1 MIKHIVVAGCLI
13 GAAMPLHAQSDAAK
27 KFGAREEVQQISLSP
42 DGKRF
47 VALLSD
53 AKRGSR
59 AMVFTIESSAPPVT
73 VLASA
78 GDKEQIDYC
87 QWSNDTRLI
96 CGFSVI
102 VGRVSDMLGFDR
114 VVTLGADGK
123 DMKLLS
129 ARTSLSSIGIMQH
142 GGAIIDWQGD
152 PTGDTVLMTRQ
163 YLATEET
170 GTHISGEGEGLGV
183 ERVNPTTLRRQTV
196 EKPRLTAREYIAD
209 GRGTVRIMGL
219 RPTTSQGYSQARINY
234 MYRKPDANA
243 WLPLS
248 AVTNDSQTEQGFD
261 PYAVDPALNVTY
273 GFDAQNGRKAL
284 YKIALDGSLKRELVF
299 ARPDVDVA
307 GLIQIGRQHRVVGAT
322 YVTDRRQVEFF
333 DPELKKLGASLA
345 KALPKTPLIRFVD
358 ASGDESKLLLWT
370 GSDIDPGGYALF
382 DKKTRHLDGLLR
394 SRPPLDDVTLA
405 PVKAIT
411 FPAADGTPIP
421 AYLTLPAGSAAKN
434 LPAIV
439 MPHGGPGARDEW
451 GFDWLAQ
458 FFAARGYAV
467 LQPNY
472 RGSTGYGEGWFQ
484 KNGFRSWRTAIGDVN
499 DGGRWLIKEGI
510 AAPSTLAIVG
520 WSYGGYAALQ
530 SAVLDPTLFKAIV
543 AVAPVTDLD
552 TLRHEHDNYMDFNLV
567 DAFIGKGPHVR
578 EGSPAQNAAKITA
591 PVLMFHGD
599 LDQNVGIGESR
610 LMASRLRNAGKKV
623 ELVEFKGLTHQLDDS
638 AARTTLLDRSDTFLR
653 ATMGIK

>member
-1 MIKHIVVAGCLI
+1 MRKRFIVMVLLAT
-13 GAAMPLHAQSDAAK
+13 AATPVHAASDAAK

-42 DGKRF
+42 DGKHF
-47 VALLSD
+47 VALVSD
-53 AKRGSR
+53 AKRGVR
-59 AMVFTIESSAPPVT
+59 AMVFPTDSDTPPV
-73 VLASA
+73 VVVASS
-78 GDKEQIDYC
+78 GEKEQLDYC
-87 QWSNDTRLI
+87 QWSNNTQLI
-96 CGFSVI
+96 CGLSI
-102 VGRVSDMLGFDR
+102 TVGRVSGMLGFDR
-114 VVTLGADGK
+114 IVTLSADGK

-129 ARTSLSSIGIMQH
+129 ARTSLDSVGIMQD
-142 GGAIIDWQGD
+142 GGHVIDWQGD
-152 PTGDTVLMTRQ
+152 AKGDTVLMTRQ
-163 YLATEET
+163 YVAKSDT
-170 GTHISGEGEGLGV
+170 GTHIAGEGEGMGV
-183 ERVNPTTLRRQTV
+183 ERIDPVTLHRQTV
-196 EKPRLTAREYIAD
+196 ERPRPIAREYIAD
-209 GRGTVRIMGL
+209 GQGHVRIMGL
-219 RPTTSQGYSQARINY
+219 RPTTGAGYSGARMIY
-234 MYRKPDANA
+234 QYRKPGATA

-248 AVTNDSQTEQGFD
+248 TVASDSQTEQGFD

-284 YKIALDGSLKRELVF
+284 YKIALDGSLKRDLVF

-307 GLIQIGRQHRVVGAT
+307 GLVVIGRQHRVVGAT

-333 DPELKKLGASLA
+333 DPELKKLQTSLA
-345 KALPKTPLIRFVD
+345 KALPKQPLVRFVD
-358 ASGDESKLLLWT
+358 ASADESKLLLWT
-370 GSDIDPGGYALF
+370 GSDVDPGGFALF
-382 DKKTRHLDGLLR
+382 DKKTRHLGGLLR
-394 SRPPLDDVTLA
+394 SRPPLEGVTLA

-421 AYLTLPAGSAAKN
+421 AYLTLPVGQTPEN

-472 RGSTGYGEGWFQ
+472 RGSTGYGDGWFQ
-484 KNGFRSWRTAIGDVN
+484 KNGFQSWRTVIGDVN
-499 DGGRWLIKEGI
+499 DGGHWLVKEGI

-530 SAVLDPTLFKAIV
+530 SAVLDPALFKAIV
-543 AVAPVTDLD
+543 AIAPVTDLD
-552 TLRHEHDNYMDFNLV
+552 TLRHEHDNYMDYNLV

-578 EGSPAQNAAKITA
+578 QGSHAQNAAKITA

-638 AARTTLLDRSDTFLR
+638 EARTTMLDRSDTFLR
-653 ATMGIK
+653 ATMGIQ

>member
-1 MIKHIVVAGCLI
+1 MRKHFVVAALLACT
-13 GAAMPLHAQSDAAK
+13 AMPLHAASDAAK

-47 VALLSD
+47 VALLTDS
-53 AKRGSR
+53 KRGSR
-59 AMVFTIESSAPPVT
+59 AVVFSIDSSTPPAT
-73 VLASA
+73 VVGST
-78 GDKEQIDYC
+78 GDKEQLDYC

-96 CGFSVI
+96 CGFSVT
-102 VGRVSDMLGFDR
+102 VGRVSDMIGYDR

-129 ARTSLSSIGIMQH
+129 ARTSMNSIGIMQH
-142 GGAIIDWQGD
+142 GGGIIDWQGD
-152 PTGDTVLMTRQ
+152 ATGNTVLMTRQ
-163 YLATEET
+163 YLETEGT
-170 GTHISGEGEGLGV
+170 GTHIAGEGQGMGV
-183 ERVNPTTLRRQTV
+183 ERVDPVTLRRQTV
-196 EKPRLTAREYIAD
+196 EKPRSFAREYIAD
-209 GRGTVRIMGL
+209 GQGHVRIMGL
-219 RPTTSQGYSQARINY
+219 RPTTSTGYSGAKMVYQ
-234 MYRKPDANA
+234 YRKPGVNG

-248 AVTNDSQTEQGFD
+248 TVVSDSQTEQGFD
-261 PYAVDPALNVTY
+261 PYAIDPTLNVTY
-273 GFDAQNGRKAL
+273 GFDVQDGRKAL
-284 YKIALDGSLKRELVF
+284 FKIALDGSLKRDLVF

-307 GLIQIGRQHRVVGAT
+307 GLVQIGRQHRVVGAT
-322 YVTDRRQVEFF
+322 YVTDRRRVEFF
-333 DPELKKLGASLA
+333 DPELKKLQASLA
-345 KALPKTPLIRFVD
+345 KALPKQPLVRFVD
-358 ASGDESKLLLWT
+358 ASADESKLLLWT

-382 DKKTRHLDGLLR
+382 DKKTRHFDELLR
-394 SRPPLDDVTLA
+394 SRPPLEGITLA
-405 PVKAIT
+405 PVKAVT

-421 AYLTLPAGSAAKN
+421 AYLTLPVGPVAKN

-439 MPHGGPGARDEW
+439 MPHGGPSARDEW

-472 RGSTGYGEGWFQ
+472 RGSSGYGDSWFSE
-484 KNGFRSWRTAIGDVN
+484 NGFKSWRTAIGDVN
-499 DGGRWLIKEGI
+499 DGGRWLVKEGI

-552 TLRHEHDNYMDFNLV
+552 TLRHEHDNYMDFTLV

-578 EGSPAQNAAKITA
+578 QGSPAQNADKITV

-610 LMASRLRNAGKKV
+610 LMANRLRSAGKKV
-623 ELVEFKGLTHQLDDS
+623 ELVEFKGLAHSLDDTE
-638 AARTTLLDRSDTFLR
+638 ARTTLLDRSDMFLR
-653 ATMGIK
+653 ATMGIR

>member
-1 MIKHIVVAGCLI
+1 MRKHLIAVAVLGC
-13 GAAMPLHAQSDAAK
+13 AAMPLHAASDAAK

-59 AMVFTIESSAPPVT
+59 AMVFSIDSSTPPVT
-73 VLASA
+73 VLASS
-78 GDKEQIDYC
+78 GEKEQIDHC
-87 QWSNDTRLI
+87 QWSNNTRLV

-102 VGRVSDMLGFDR
+102 VGRVSEMLGFDR
-114 VVTLGADGK
+114 LVSLDATGK

-129 ARTSLSSIGIMQH
+129 ARTSLDSIGVMQH
-142 GGAIIDWQGD
+142 GGRIIDWQGD
-152 PTGDTVLMTRQ
+152 ATGNSVLMTRQ
-163 YLATEET
+163 YLQTEDIA
-170 GTHISGEGEGLGV
+170 THITGEGQGIGV
-183 ERVNPTTLRRQTV
+183 ERVDPVTLRRQTV
-196 EKPRLTAREYIAD
+196 ERPRPFAQEYIAD
-209 GRGTVRIMGL
+209 GQGHVRIMGL
-219 RPTTSQGYSQARINY
+219 RPTNSGGYSGAKMVYQ
-234 MYRKPDANA
+234 YRKPGVNG

-248 AVTNDSQTEQGFD
+248 TVVSDSQTEQGFD
-261 PYAVDPALNVTY
+261 PYAIDPTLNVTY
-273 GFDAQNGRKAL
+273 GFDNQNGRRAL
-284 YKIALDGSLKRELVF
+284 YKIALDGSLKRDLVF

-307 GLIQIGRQHRVVGAT
+307 GLVQIGRQHRVVGAT

-333 DPELKKLGASLA
+333 DPELKKLQTSLA
-345 KALPKTPLIRFVD
+345 KALPDQPLVRFVD
-358 ASGDESKLLLWT
+358 ANADESKLLLWT
-370 GSDIDPGGYALF
+370 GSDIDSGGYALF

-394 SRPPLDDVTLA
+394 SRPPLEGVTLA
-405 PVKAIT
+405 PVKAVT

-421 AYLTLPAGSAAKN
+421 AYLTLPVGKPSKN

-439 MPHGGPGARDEW
+439 MPHGGPSARDEW

-472 RGSTGYGEGWFQ
+472 RGSAGYGDGWFSE
-484 KNGFRSWRTAIGDVN
+484 NGFKSWKTAIGDVN
-499 DGGRWLIKEGI
+499 DGGHWLIKEGI

-543 AVAPVTDLD
+543 AIAPVTDLD
-552 TLRHEHDNYMDFNLV
+552 TLRHEHDSYMDFTLV

-578 EGSPAQNAAKITA
+578 QGSPAQNAAKITA

-610 LMASRLRNAGKKV
+610 LMASRLRSAGKTA
-623 ELVEFKGLTHQLDDS
+623 ELVEFKGLTHQLDDTE
-638 AARTTLLDRSDTFLR
+638 ARTTLLDRSDMFLR
-653 ATMGIK
+653 EKMGIQ